1 MKAVPSIIHRPLL
14 PMEEVVVVVVALVD
28 SGDQEPLVELFLIAL
43 QQPEDKQQLFASLYA
58 IHS

>member
-1 MKAVPSIIHRPLL
+1 
-14 PMEEVVVVVVALVD
+14 MEEVVVVVVALVD